1 MGAQL
6 STRAVALLGTNFVC
20 AHAGDEI
27 RRIARTSFF
36 MDFSREIRAIWSLLN
51 RIGQNKS
58 NEDMAP
64 GGQQSGCNAC
74 LLFDRANQ
82 DFAEDLGLRGGAA
95 EGAAFSIYR
104 RAFD

>member
-27 RRIARTSFF
+27 RRIARISFF
-36 MDFSREIRAIWSLLN
+36 MDFSREIRAIWPLLN
-51 RIGQNKS
+51 RMGQEKS

-64 GGQQSGCNAC
+64 GGSKMVATPADY
-74 LLFDRANQ
+74 LTALTRI
-82 DFAEDLGLRGGAA
+82 LRW
-95 EGAAFSIYR
+95 I
-104 RAFD
+104 